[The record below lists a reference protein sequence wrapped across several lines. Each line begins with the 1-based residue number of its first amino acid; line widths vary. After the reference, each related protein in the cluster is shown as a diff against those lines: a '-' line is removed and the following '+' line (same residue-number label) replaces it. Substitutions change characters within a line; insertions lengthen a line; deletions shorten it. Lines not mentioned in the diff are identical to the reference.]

1 VIRNQAPFSIQNLFT
16 SLRRTLDR
24 VPWSL
29 GVALGMIVF
38 FLPHPEWHQ
47 DLQVFRSASET
58 LRHPYWARWLFAVL
72 QALPEPVAF
81 AALSVVCTG
90 LLFFAVR
97 VFQGRHWMV
106 FTSFAF
112 AWTLFYGQI
121 DGLVVGGLA
130 LAWWANNQR
139 LPTLAGA
146 GLMLASI
153 KPQLAL
159 PLALALWW
167 WSPSRL
173 KTLIVPVLAALVS
186 FLVWGWWLPEW
197 LAGLQST
204 QDLVGLS
211 RNLSF
216 WPVLGPWVLLVWPI
230 LILLPLDRKR
240 KLIAIAAGTMLS
252 VPYFPLPS
260 TVLILT
266 MPVPI
271 WAWLAVQLPVL
282 AGLAGEWTY
291 ALARLLAVALLA
303 WAAWPAASLLPLH
316 LRTYLRKT

>member
-1 VIRNQAPFSIQNLFT
+1 VIRNQAQFSIQNRFT
-16 SLRRTLDR
+16 SLRRTLGR
-24 VPWSL
+24 IPWSL

-47 DLQVFRSASET
+47 DLEVFRSASDT
-58 LRHPYWARWLFAVL
+58 LRHPYWARGLFSLL

-81 AALSVVCTG
+81 AVLSAACTAL
-90 LLFFAVR
+90 LYFAVR
-97 VFQGRHWMV
+97 VFQGRHWVV

-121 DGLVVGGLA
+121 DGLVIGGLA
-130 LAWWANNQR
+130 LAWWSNNQQR
-139 LPTLAGA
+139 PTLAGA
-146 GLMLASI
+146 GLLLASI

-159 PLALALWW
+159 PIALALWW

-173 KTLIVPVLAALVS
+173 KTLIVPLLAALAS
-186 FLVWGWWLPEW
+186 FVVWGWWVPEW
-197 LAGLQST
+197 LAGLRST

-216 WPVLGPWVLLVWPI
+216 WPMLGPWVLLVWPI
-230 LILLPLDRKR
+230 VFLLPLDRKR

-252 VPYFPLPS
+252 MPYFPLPS
-260 TVLILT
+260 MVLVLT

-271 WAWLAVQLPVL
+271 WAWLAAQLPAL
-282 AGLAGEWTY
+282 AGLVGEWTY
-291 ALARLLAVALLA
+291 AVARLLAVTLLA
-303 WAAWPAASLLPLH
+303 WATWPAARWLPQH
-316 LRTYLRKT
+316 FRTYLRKA